1 LKKAAQAKKKYN
13 IKLME
18 RLYGEPESRQEQ
30 VMANPTGKGGF
41 QPGKS
46 GNPGGR
52 PRETAEVRSLAREH
66 TTEAVEALRTIM
78 KDSSEP
84 ASARVAA
91 ANSLL
96 DRGWGR
102 APQTITN
109 EISPPGNTDAELPQ
123 AVQDLIATVMA
134 GAPGAKVIDGVVIKD
149 DGEIVPALLQDNA
162 PRN

>member
-1 LKKAAQAKKKYN
+1 
-13 IKLME
+13 
-18 RLYGEPESRQEQ
+18 
-30 VMANPTGKGGF
+30 MANPTGKGGF

-52 PRETAEVRSLAREH
+52 PRETGEVRALAREH
-66 TTEAVEALRTIM
+66 TTEAVETLRAIM
-78 KDSSEP
+78 KNGSEP

-109 EISPPGNTDAELPQ
+109 EVDSSVSTDVELPQ
-123 AVQDLIATVMA
+123 AVQDLTARVIA
-134 GAPGAKVIDGVVIKD
+134 GAPGAK
-149 DGEIVPALLQDNA
+149 
-162 PRN
+162 PRSPPGRRRCQRHRIHRRR